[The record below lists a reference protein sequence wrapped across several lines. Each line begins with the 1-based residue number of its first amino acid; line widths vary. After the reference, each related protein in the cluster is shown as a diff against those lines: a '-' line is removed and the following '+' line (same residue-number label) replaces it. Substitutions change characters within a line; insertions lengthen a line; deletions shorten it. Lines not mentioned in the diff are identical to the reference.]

1 MTVSKRIRILCVDD
15 HPLVRDGITFAIQN
29 QSDMEL
35 VAEAANGLEALA
47 AYRQHLPDVTLMDL
61 RMPEMNGIEATRAI
75 REEFPN
81 ARIVM
86 LTTYSGDV
94 QALRSLKVGAVG
106 YVLKAMTRAGTI
118 RIAMRFSQCFGHRYV
133 A

>member
-1 MTVSKRIRILCVDD
+1 MTNDPCPIRILCVDD
-15 HPLVRDGITFAIQN
+15 HALVRDGIASLLGSQE
-29 QSDMEL
+29 DMRV
-35 VAEAANGLEALA
+35 VAEAGTGLEALGEF
-47 AYRQHLPDVTLMDL
+47 RKHRPDITLMDL

-94 QALRSLKVGAVG
+94 KALRSLKVGAG
-106 YVLKAMTRAGTI
+106 GT
-118 RIAMRFSQCFGHRYV
+118 C
-133 A
+133 

>member
-94 QALRSLKVGAVG
+94 QALRSLKVGAG
-106 YVLKAMTRAGTI
+106 GT
-118 RIAMRFSQCFGHRYV
+118 C
-133 A
+133 